1 MLNQWTGV
9 SSLKNSCLVLLA
21 LLCLLCSP
29 SKADPEIIEH
39 TIADDG
45 WVEVPLDF
53 TFPFWGNTYTTSF
66 MFANG
71 VVGFIS
77 PNDIPGTGIVNDG
90 LCCSGIDFENLRV
103 SISHVGNYA
112 TATAILELK

>member
-1 MLNQWTGV
+1 MLFF
-9 SSLKNSCLVLLA
+9 
-21 LLCLLCSP
+21 LLCSP

-53 TFPFWGNTYTTSF
+53 TLPFWGNSYTTSF
-66 MFANG
+66 MFSNG

-90 LCCSGIDFENLRV
+90 CAAVELTLRMLL
-103 SISHVGNYA
+103 
-112 TATAILELK
+112 ILVCLVKVMVEFVLTLR